1 MTKARVLVTR
11 SEPGASE
18 TAERLSAAG
27 YLPIVEPV
35 FVIEAL
41 PAEVPEFDALAFS
54 SANGA
59 RQFATLSPRRDT
71 PVFCVGVRTAEAAR
85 EAGFVNVASADG
97 DADALAALIT
107 RQLPKQS
114 RLLHAGNEES
124 RGDLTGQMRAKG
136 YAASF
141 LPIFRAVARVAPGPV
156 LSEHLAG
163 KSSFDIVLI
172 HSPRGASILAGFA
185 AGSGATL
192 NIVAISGAAAT
203 PLATQAR
210 RTEITAAPNEQ
221 ALLSALARLVS
232 G

>member
-35 FVIEAL
+35 FTIEPIA
-41 PAEVPEFDALAFS
+41 AAVPDFDALAFT

-59 RQFATLSPRRDT
+59 RQFATLSPRRDIQ
-71 PVFCVGVRTAEAAR
+71 VFCVGARTAEAAR
-85 EAGFVNVASADG
+85 EAGYTNVTSAEG
-97 DADALAALIT
+97 DANALTALMA
-107 RQLPKQS
+107 RQLPRQN
-114 RLLHAGNEES
+114 RLLHAGNEDS
-124 RGDLTGQMRAKG
+124 RGDIAGQMRTKG
-136 YAASF
+136 FTASF
-141 LPIFRAVARVAPGPV
+141 LPIFRAVARLTPGPI
-156 LSEHLAG
+156 LAEHLAG
-163 KSSFDIVLI
+163 RNAFDAVLI

-185 AGSGATL
+185 AGSSATL

-203 PLATQAR
+203 PLAALAR
-210 RTEITAAPNEQ
+210 RTKIAAAPNEQ

>member
-1 MTKARVLVTR
+1 MSKLRILVTR

-18 TAERLSAAG
+18 TAERLATAG

-35 FVIEAL
+35 FAIEPL
-41 PAEVPEFDALAFS
+41 PADVPEFDALAFT

-59 RQFATLSPRRDT
+59 RQFATLSPRRDV
-71 PVFCVGVRTAEAAR
+71 PVFCVGVRTADAAR
-85 EAGFVNVASADG
+85 EAGFANVTSADG
-97 DADALAALIT
+97 DAGALAALIV
-107 RQLPKQS
+107 RQLPKQA

-124 RGDLTGQMRAKG
+124 RSDLTGRLRGVG

-141 LPIFRAVARVAPGPV
+141 IPIFRAVPVTSPGPA
-156 LSEHLAG
+156 LAAHLAG
-163 KSSFDIVLI
+163 KPAFDVVLI
-172 HSPRGASILAGFA
+172 HSPRGAAILAGFA
-185 AGSGATL
+185 AGSNATL

-203 PLATQAR
+203 PLTALAR
-210 RTEITAAPNEQ
+210 RTEIAAAPSEQ

>member
-1 MTKARVLVTR
+1 VTKARVLVTR

-35 FVIEAL
+35 FTIEAL
-41 PAEVPEFDALAFS
+41 PAEIPEFDALAFT

-59 RQFATLSPRRDT
+59 RQFASLSSRRDV
-71 PVFCVGVRTAEAAR
+71 PVFCVGARTAEEAR
-85 EAGFVNVASADG
+85 EAGFSSVTSADG
-97 DADALAALIT
+97 DANALAALIT
-107 RQLPKQS
+107 RQLSKQS
-114 RLLHAGNEES
+114 RLLHAGNEDS
-124 RGDLTGQMRAKG
+124 RGDVAGQMRAKG

-141 LPIFRAVARVAPGPV
+141 LPIFRAVARAAPGPV
-156 LSEHLAG
+156 LAEHIAG
-163 KSSFDIVLI
+163 KAAFDVVLI
-172 HSPRGASILAGFA
+172 HSPRGASILASFA
-185 AGSGATL
+185 AGSSTKF

-203 PLATQAR
+203 PLGMLAR
-210 RTEITAAPNEQ
+210 RTEIAAAPNEQ